1 MIKYNLIIKNG
12 ICFIK
17 NSFINA
23 DIGIKD
29 NQIIKIGLI
38 NEGADKVLDAKGL
51 TIIPG
56 AIDTQVH
63 FREPGN
69 PDKED
74 LKRQ

>member
-1 MIKYNLIIKNG
+1 MTKYNLIIKNG

-29 NQIIKIGLI
+29 NQIIKIGSI
-38 NEGADKVLDAKGL
+38 NEGGDKVLDAKGL

-56 AIDTQVH
+56 AIDTQFH
-63 FREPGN
+63 LEN
-69 PDKED
+69 PVIQIK
-74 LKRQ
+74 KI